1 MLIDPAVIFTFDL
14 ILIFTFDLILI
25 IIPLVLFFKKVFIVM
40 VEIQIIILIW
50 PVETDFLIWLGLKDY
65 WLKIEIVGF
74 RLISFSETW
83 VAFFLLKN
91 YFFPH
96 LASLIIFVFLKLKA
110 FNVRW
115 FNSILSHEWNCLF
128 KFLSVDQKYSKE
140 GEIETYE
147 QPLVT
152 FYLSVRPNEKISTR
166 FYPMWFNINR
176 QSDTLYLK
184 FFDASTDEKLK
195 SNCTIITTL
204 LLRKVA

>member
-1 MLIDPAVIFTFDL
+1 M
-14 ILIFTFDLILI
+14 
-25 IIPLVLFFKKVFIVM
+25 
-40 VEIQIIILIW
+40 
-50 PVETDFLIWLGLKDY
+50 
-65 WLKIEIVGF
+65 
-74 RLISFSETW
+74 FSMKS
-83 VAFFLLKN
+83 V
-91 YFFPH
+91 
-96 LASLIIFVFLKLKA
+96 
-110 FNVRW
+110 NVRGRLPDGNLSYRLCPSTEFSKGSW
-115 FNSILSHEWNCLF
+115 QMAIGSISCHSVVDQKVLCSVSSNV
-128 KFLSVDQKYSKE
+128 SVDQKYSKE

-176 QSDTLYLK
+176 QSDTLFLK

>member
-1 MLIDPAVIFTFDL
+1 MAIGSISCHSVVDQK
-14 ILIFTFDLILI
+14 
-25 IIPLVLFFKKVFIVM
+25 VLCSV
-40 VEIQIIILIW
+40 
-50 PVETDFLIWLGLKDY
+50 
-65 WLKIEIVGF
+65 
-74 RLISFSETW
+74 SS
-83 VAFFLLKN
+83 
-91 YFFPH
+91 
-96 LASLIIFVFLKLKA
+96 
-110 FNVRW
+110 NV
-115 FNSILSHEWNCLF
+115 
-128 KFLSVDQKYSKE
+128 SVDQKYSKE